1 MSEEERL
8 SPSDLVSAQ
17 SLASL
22 KSCMQDQAPE
32 GAAVSA
38 EQGRLRPHQGRFEAH
53 VRQLPHVQQGKQGV
67 RGVSGYDVG
76 RGRQA
81 AGHLLQEGAQRHR
94 LPHERAPHAVKRL
107 WRHALTPF
115 SHRAGLGKLGAS
127 GMSRCVMAGGRPI
140 EQQNAPGAARVSC
153 PERDAW
159 EVKCC

>member
-8 SPSDLVSAQ
+8 SPSDLISAQ

-38 EQGRLRPHQGRFEAH
+38 EQRRLRPHHGRLEAH
-53 VRQLPHVQQGKQGV
+53 VRQLPHVQQGEQGV

-81 AGHLLQEGAQRHR
+81 AGHLLQEGAQRHC

-107 WRHALTPF
+107 WRHALMPS

-127 GMSRCVMAGGRPI
+127 GISRCVMAGGRPI
-140 EQQNAPGAARVSC
+140 QQSNAPGVAKGQL
-153 PERDAW
+153 P
-159 EVKCC
+159 